1 MFKTFITFIIIS
13 CAVISY
19 AGDNNIYLSLKSKKN
34 FISVANCN
42 TLISYLEFFTDNI
55 IFSRNITIAPV
66 HLKSYFVSNN
76 TPYEFKFKNQFL
88 DLVNF
93 RYEFLEIKDNVV
105 PFLNKLFL
113 QKIIFLLSKIGFRP
127 RITDAF
133 RTPDNQLKY
142 KRRRWSSVE
151 ISPHLLGLAVDMV
164 DYSAPDREIIK
175 KLSEKL
181 GLKFL
186 FHGGRGSRHIHLQDE
201 KLWEKVKDLNISEI
215 SDSLNLILKTRLDFK
230 DVEETDSLD
239 TNSNTLF
246 TYNYKSGIYDRL
258 IFRIEN
264 LYGEKIAEINSGIY
278 EPGDYKINIRFDFL
292 KKGFY
297 KINIYEGNRFT
308 GQKYYIRY

>member
-105 PFLNKLFL
+105 PFLN
-113 QKIIFLLSKIGFRP
+113 
-127 RITDAF
+127 
-133 RTPDNQLKY
+133 
-142 KRRRWSSVE
+142 
-151 ISPHLLGLAVDMV
+151 
-164 DYSAPDREIIK
+164 
-175 KLSEKL
+175 
-181 GLKFL
+181 
-186 FHGGRGSRHIHLQDE
+186 
-201 KLWEKVKDLNISEI
+201 
-215 SDSLNLILKTRLDFK
+215 
-230 DVEETDSLD
+230 
-239 TNSNTLF
+239 
-246 TYNYKSGIYDRL
+246 
-258 IFRIEN
+258 
-264 LYGEKIAEINSGIY
+264 
-278 EPGDYKINIRFDFL
+278 
-292 KKGFY
+292 
-297 KINIYEGNRFT
+297 
-308 GQKYYIRY
+308 